1 MNTVS
6 GRNPAISTLIPMAIL
21 LACSSLAFAE
31 PAGRVVFVAGS
42 VLAIDPAGNV
52 RTLERGASVE
62 EGDTLATGD
71 GRLQVQFK
79 DGAFLAL
86 QPQTRFK
93 VARYRHTG
101 AGDSQDSVVMSL
113 LKGGLRTIS
122 GLVGKANR
130 DAYRMETEV
139 ATIGIRGT
147 DYALELNAALAGH
160 VSEGAIEVCNGA
172 GCTLVQR
179 GFAFNVQSFLQPPVL
194 SEQRAFLPPTPSDR
208 LRARAAGNPGDPRG
222 GANPEHSASGAE
234 SPAPQESRAPEDRAS
249 PALDASPR
257 PGAAGNAGA
266 NPSAAAPGL
275 ADAGARSGN
284 SVSALSGTGAPSTVG
299 VPSESAASAASGKI
313 PPGLARK
320 LNDPLSG
327 VAGPPGLTKK
337 QP

>member
-1 MNTVS
+1 MNAIA
-6 GRNPAISTLIPMAIL
+6 GRAPAISALIAGVIL
-21 LACSSLAFAE
+21 LACGVPALAE
-31 PAGRVVFVAGS
+31 PAGRVLFAAGS

-52 RTLERGASVE
+52 RALERGASVE
-62 EGDTLATGD
+62 EGDTVATGD

-101 AGDSQDSVVMSL
+101 AGDGEDSVVMSL

-130 DAYRMETEV
+130 NAYRMETEV

-172 GCTLVQR
+172 GCTLVQS
-179 GFAFNVQSFLQPPVL
+179 GFAFNVPSFLQPPVL
-194 SEQRAFLPPTPSDR
+194 SEQRAFLPPTPSDK
-208 LRARAAGNPGDPRG
+208 LGARAAGNPDDPRG
-222 GANPEHSASGAE
+222 GAGPEHSATGAE
-234 SPAPQESRAPEDRAS
+234 SPAPRKSRAREDRAS
-249 PALDASPR
+249 PAFDVLPR
-257 PGAAGNAGA
+257 PGPAGNAGA

-275 ADAGARSGN
+275 ADAGASPGN
-284 SVSALSGTGAPSTVG
+284 SVSAPSGTGAPSTVG
-299 VPSESAASAASGKI
+299 IPGESAASAASGNI